1 MTPAEALD
9 KCNDLKARFNS
20 AFSAVDKD
28 AIEAMYREVLARR
41 FTPTSCQSCY
51 HDALLEIYHHLKKYG
66 KMAEKCD
73 YSLRAGFII
82 SCPNFRAGTI
92 YTNDNLT
99 NEVAAE
105 YLEMF
110 PNNADMF
117 QAVPEMPVSNGD
129 SSQKRTERKRNKL

>member
-28 AIEAMYREVLARR
+28 AIEAMYSEVLARR

-66 KMAEKCD
+66 KMAEKCY
-73 YSLRAGFII
+73 YSLRGGFII
-82 SCPNFRAGTI
+82 ICTYIRSG
-92 YTNDNLT
+92 
-99 NEVAAE
+99 
-105 YLEMF
+105 
-110 PNNADMF
+110 
-117 QAVPEMPVSNGD
+117 
-129 SSQKRTERKRNKL
+129 